1 MIALVKPSIPL
12 SNSELL
18 GGGTYRVDQNQMKKV
33 RQFKS
38 VLVFWM
44 SFFFG
49 REKLYK
55 SALQR
60 HRILNEDNLVLLI
73 RYVFN
78 FEAFIFR
85 EI

>member
-1 MIALVKPSIPL
+1 MIALVKPSIPP